1 MGFFAQCA
9 VGMLAAAGLIC
20 ILKTVYDI
28 IFHSTVC
35 VRGKAELYLYLDG
48 SAAEAEQLM
57 RQVRLAR
64 RTYLPGLTVIPI
76 HLDGA
81 QQEHGG
87 PSRTAER

>member
-1 MGFFAQCA
+1 MGFLAECVIGA
-9 VGMLAAAGLIC
+9 LAAAGLIC

-35 VRGKAELYLYLDG
+35 VRGKAELYLYLEG
-48 SAAEAEQLM
+48 GAAETEQLM

-76 HLDGA
+76 DLDGA
-81 QQEHGG
+81 QQERSG
-87 PSRTAER
+87 PAEAAER